1 MFTFY
6 AFTLKYILFFL
17 VYRLIYVSLHG
28 QSIEM
33 ILNIS
38 IIGAGNVA
46 YHLVK
51 ALCKQAEVHLVQLY
65 SRGETPKD
73 FEHFPVER
81 VHDFSLLRSVDICIL
96 AVKDDAIA
104 EVSRQLPYSGGLV
117 VHTSGNTPMEAID
130 PKHRRGVFYPL
141 QSFSI
146 GSSIDFEQIPIC
158 LEAEH
163 KSDMESLLKPLA
175 GLLSSK
181 IYELNGYQ
189 RRMLHV
195 AAVFAN
201 NFTNHLIALS
211 EGICKENHIPFEILQ
226 PLISGTFEKLEHL
239 DPVKAQTGPARR
251 NDAQT
256 IGEHLGLL
264 SGERRKIYEIITDS
278 IIKTYER
285 EKL

>member
-1 MFTFY
+1 M
-6 AFTLKYILFFL
+6 
-17 VYRLIYVSLHG
+17 HG

-73 FEHFPVER
+73 FEHFSVER

-104 EVSRQLPYSGGLV
+104 EVSRQLPFSGGLV

-211 EGICKENHIPFEILQ
+211 EYICKENHIPFEILQ

-239 DPVKAQTGPARR
+239 APMKAQTGPARR
-251 NDAQT
+251 NDTQT
-256 IGEHLGLL
+256 ISEHLGLL
-264 SGERRKIYEIITDS
+264 SGERQKIYEIITDS